1 VSVCVRE
8 IERERRTCVLT
19 PPPLV
24 GMRSVLA
31 VNLQLR
37 PPALSNYQ
45 LTPLGSAG
53 GMPGHRDLVH
63 ARGGSENQG
72 GGPGGP
78 CTGTGVSSP
87 GG

>member
-1 VSVCVRE
+1 VGL
-8 IERERRTCVLT
+8 RT
-19 PPPLV
+19 
-24 GMRSVLA
+24 VLA
-31 VNLQLR
+31 ANLQLR
-37 PPALSNYQ
+37 PPALSNCQ

-72 GGPGGP
+72 GGLGGP
-78 CTGTGVSSP
+78 HTGTGVSSP

>member
-1 VSVCVRE
+1 MKKWPCH
-8 IERERRTCVLT
+8 
-19 PPPLV
+19 V
-24 GMRSVLA
+24 GIRSVLA

-45 LTPLGSAG
+45 LTPLGSTG
-53 GMPGHRDLVH
+53 GTPGHRDLVH

-78 CTGTGVSSP
+78 YTGTGVSSP

>member
-1 VSVCVRE
+1 MG
-8 IERERRTCVLT
+8 L
-19 PPPLV
+19 
-24 GMRSVLA
+24 RSLLA

-37 PPALSNYQ
+37 PPALSNCQ

-53 GMPGHRDLVH
+53 GMPGCRDLVH

-78 CTGTGVSSP
+78 HAGAGVSSP
-87 GG
+87 IG